1 MSYNRKEYVI
11 SKYTEAYRGLNECVK
26 DIHNQDIKDL
36 VDDIIHYYNIIVG
49 MFRDNLINDKEYCYW
64 SMASM
69 KLIEMFL
76 KEKLKNE

>member
-1 MSYNRKEYVI
+1 MSYNRKENVI
-11 SKYTEAYRGLNECVK
+11 SKYSKVYLDLKEVCKGINNE
-26 DIHNQDIKDL
+26 DINNL
-36 VDDIIHYYNIIVG
+36 VDDIIYYYNTIVG
-49 MFRDNLINDKEYCYW
+49 MFRDNVINDKEYCYW